1 MDSFKVGGA
10 ENIFRVKESFGSMGK
25 RNQRSNTNFQPPPK
39 DVAEA
44 LYNAFYESTVRQTL
58 AVVGDKDL
66 AIEAT
71 QEAFV
76 RAFEQFGTL
85 RDRDKFSSWVL
96 TDQKT
101 TEEIILARETNDSLV
116 ASFESLPEKLK
127 EVALLFYMHDMKVA
141 DLARQL
147 HLNQG
152 TVKSRLHRARK
163 ILRETLEADIPIEDY
178 RVETK
183 KV

>member
-1 MDSFKVGGA
+1 
-10 ENIFRVKESFGSMGK
+10 MGK
-25 RNQRSNTNFQPPPK
+25 RKPRSNTNFQPPPK

-85 RDRDKFSSWVL
+85 RDRDKFSSWVI
-96 TDQKT
+96 TIAINIARGKRRQNSR
-101 TEEIILARETNDSLV
+101 EITVD
-116 ASFESLPEKLK
+116 PEC
-127 EVALLFYMHDMKVA
+127 E
-141 DLARQL
+141 
-147 HLNQG
+147 
-152 TVKSRLHRARK
+152 
-163 ILRETLEADIPIEDY
+163 
-178 RVETK
+178 
-183 KV
+183 